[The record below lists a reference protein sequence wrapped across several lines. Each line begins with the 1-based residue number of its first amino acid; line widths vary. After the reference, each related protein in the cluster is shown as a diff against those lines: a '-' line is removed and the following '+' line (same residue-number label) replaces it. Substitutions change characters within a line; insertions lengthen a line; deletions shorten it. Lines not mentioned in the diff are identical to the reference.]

1 MTSLTEKQIDN
12 IFKSEYAVLS
22 MMIRNEL
29 DDIRDRL
36 SPDLRRRVEVFEKQ
50 YWDALY
56 DRATEISGIVIKY
69 LARDKYLFAEEI
81 ARFHPAGPA
90 LFTVFKVADT
100 TEVGAAWALIRQLRK
115 RTSTAAD
122 VRHVLGDPTL
132 LWACCE

>member
-1 MTSLTEKQIDN
+1 MTTLTEKQIQN
-12 IFKSEYAVLS
+12 IFKSEYAVFELV
-22 MMIRNEL
+22 IRNEL

-56 DRATEISGIVIKY
+56 DRAAEISGIVIKY

-100 TEVGAAWALIRQLRK
+100 TEVGAAGALIRQLRK